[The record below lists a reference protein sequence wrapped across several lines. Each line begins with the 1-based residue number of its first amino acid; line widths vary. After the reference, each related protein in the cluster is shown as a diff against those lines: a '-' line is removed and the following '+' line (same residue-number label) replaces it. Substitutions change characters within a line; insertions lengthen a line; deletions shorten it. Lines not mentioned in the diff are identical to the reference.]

1 MAREPD
7 LVLDARAQLGEG
19 ALWDARRGVLYWV
32 DIEGFLVHV
41 YDPATG
47 ADRALPVYEHVGCVA
62 PREGGGLVV
71 ALRRGL
77 AAFDPE
83 TGALEVRAIPP
94 GHVSEVRFNDGRTD
108 PEGRLW
114 AGTMDLSFRPGAG
127 SLWRLDPDWS
137 LHRMVEG
144 VTISNGL
151 AWSRDASTL
160 YYIDTPTR
168 TVAAFDYD
176 RARGTVARRRVAI
189 EVPVAMGSPDGMT
202 IDAEGRLWIAQWD
215 GGCVGRWDPTSG
227 RLLERIPL
235 PARRVTSCA
244 FGGPALEDLYIT
256 TARTGLD
263 ERSLAEEPLA
273 GGLFRVRPG
282 VVGVPAVPFAG

>member
-1 MAREPD
+1 
-7 LVLDARAQLGEG
+7 
-19 ALWDARRGVLYWV
+19 
-32 DIEGFLVHV
+32 
-41 YDPATG
+41 
-47 ADRALPVYEHVGCVA
+47 
-62 PREGGGLVV
+62 
-71 ALRRGL
+71 
-77 AAFDPE
+77 
-83 TGALEVRAIPP
+83 
-94 GHVSEVRFNDGRTD
+94 
-108 PEGRLW
+108 
-114 AGTMDLSFRPGAG
+114 
-127 SLWRLDPDWS
+127 
-137 LHRMVEG
+137 MVEG

-168 TVAAFDYD
+168 AVAAFDYD
-176 RARGTVARRRVAI
+176 RARGTVSGRRVAI
-189 EVPVAMGSPDGMT
+189 EVPETMGSPDGMT

-227 RLLERIPL
+227 RLLERIPV

-282 VVGVPAVPFAG
+282 VAGIPAVPFAG

>member
-1 MAREPD
+1 M
-7 LVLDARAQLGEG
+7 LDARAQLGEG
-19 ALWDARRGVLYWV
+19 ALWDARRGLLYWV

-47 ADRALPVYEHVGCVA
+47 KGRALPVHEHVGCVA

-77 AAFDPE
+77 ATLDPE
-83 TGALEVRAIPP
+83 TGALELRAIPP
-94 GHVSEVRFNDGRTD
+94 GHVPEVRFNDGRTD

-114 AGTMDLSFRPGAG
+114 AGTMDFSFRPGAA
-127 SLWRLDPDWS
+127 SLWRLDRDWS
-137 LHRMVEG
+137 LNLMLQG

-151 AWSRDASTL
+151 AWSLDASTL

-176 RARGTVARRRVAI
+176 RARGTITGRRLAI
-189 EVPVAMGSPDGMT
+189 EVPAAMGSPDGMT

-215 GGCVGRWDPTSG
+215 GGSVGRWDPTSG
-227 RLLERIPL
+227 RLLERISL

-244 FGGPALEDLYIT
+244 FGGPGLEDLYVT

-263 ERSLAEEPLA
+263 PRSLAEEPLA

-282 VVGVPAVPFAG
+282 VAGVPSVPFAG